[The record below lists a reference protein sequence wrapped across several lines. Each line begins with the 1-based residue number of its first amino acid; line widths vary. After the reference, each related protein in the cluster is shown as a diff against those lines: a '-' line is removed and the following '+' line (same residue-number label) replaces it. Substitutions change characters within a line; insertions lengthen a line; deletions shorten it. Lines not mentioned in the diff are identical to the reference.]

1 MRKRNILSLL
11 LVVVLILMAAPIV
24 LAQYSPEVFTVD
36 QDVVNGTVK
45 VTRATI
51 NGPGWVVIHADADGA
66 PGPVI
71 GHAELMDGINASIT
85 VDVDVDGVT
94 DTLFAMLHVDEGT
107 VGEYEFPGPDAP
119 VMVDDAPVTVAFA
132 VTGITEVTPEPTEE
146 ATEEP
151 AAEESSSD
159 EAEATPEPTEEAAEE
174 AEATPEPTE
183 EAAEEAEAAGAA
195 MADIVDTAVAAGSFN
210 TLVELV
216 QAAGLE
222 DALRGEGPFTVFA
235 PTDDAF
241 AALPEGT
248 IDSLK
253 ADPETL
259 SAVLL
264 YHVVPDKL
272 MAADVADMG
281 SAITLEGSMVE
292 FTTEG
297 AGVMVNDANV
307 AAADVDASNGVI
319 HVIDTVLLPPA
330 VQEAM
335 AAAEAA
341 AAAPEEEATPEPVQ
355 KIAGKYQES
364 DGSTVVVSMVEAAQ
378 PSWVVIHKDEA
389 FTPGPILGYAEVPA
403 GVSENVEVTLD
414 EPLTELTMVW
424 AMLHVDD
431 GEAGVF
437 EFPDADPPAMYNQS
451 IVMAPFNVAV
461 TSGEEMAAEATPEPT
476 EEMTEEATPEPTE
489 EMAEEATP
497 EPTEEMAEEATPE
510 PTEEMAEEAT
520 PEPTEEMA
528 EEATPEPTEEMA
540 EEATPEPTEEMA
552 EEATPEPTEEMAE
565 EATPEPTEEMAE
577 EATAEPTEEMAEE
590 AMAEATPEPTEEMA
604 EEPAAEMTPEAPEEL
619 PETGGS
625 FGGVGTTLPIVLG
638 VLGLLAAGAFVTRR
652 RPA

>member
-94 DTLFAMLHVDEGT
+94 DTLYAMLHVDEGT

-174 AEATPEPTE
+174 AEA
-183 EAAEEAEAAGAA
+183 AGAA
-195 MADIVDTAVAAGSFN
+195 MADLVDTAVAAGSFN

-248 IDSLK
+248 IDALK

-281 SAITLEGSMVE
+281 STITLEGSMVE
-292 FTTEG
+292 FTTDG
-297 AGVMVNDANV
+297 DSVMVNDANV
-307 AAADVDASNGVI
+307 AAADVEASNGVI
-319 HVIDTVLLPPA
+319 HVIDAVLLPPA

-389 FTPGPILGYAEVPA
+389 FTPGPILGYVEVPA

-424 AMLHVDD
+424 PCYMWTTVK
-431 GEAGVF
+431 
-437 EFPDADPPAMYNQS
+437 PASSSPM
-451 IVMAPFNVAV
+451 P
-461 TSGEEMAAEATPEPT
+461 
-476 EEMTEEATPEPTE
+476 
-489 EMAEEATP
+489 
-497 EPTEEMAEEATPE
+497 
-510 PTEEMAEEAT
+510 
-520 PEPTEEMA
+520 
-528 EEATPEPTEEMA
+528 
-540 EEATPEPTEEMA
+540 
-552 EEATPEPTEEMAE
+552 
-565 EATPEPTEEMAE
+565 
-577 EATAEPTEEMAEE
+577 
-590 AMAEATPEPTEEMA
+590 
-604 EEPAAEMTPEAPEEL
+604 
-619 PETGGS
+619 
-625 FGGVGTTLPIVLG
+625 
-638 VLGLLAAGAFVTRR
+638 TRR
-652 RPA
+652 PCTTSRS

>member
-414 EPLTELTMVW
+414 EPLTEMTMVW

-476 EEMTEEATPEPTE
+476 EEM
-489 EMAEEATP
+489 AEEATP

-520 PEPTEEMA
+520 PEPTEEMT

-552 EEATPEPTEEMAE
+552 EEAAAEPTEEMAEEATPEPTEEMTE

-590 AMAEATPEPTEEMA
+590 TMAEATPEPTEEMA
-604 EEPAAEMTPEAPEEL
+604 EEAAAEMTPEAPEEL